1 MSVSPEEYV
10 NLIRAEFARMGKV
23 ETAQQQMAYMK
34 NHFPFYGLKMQGW
47 MGQTKSHFE
56 KYGLPAG
63 PDLDTVLRDC
73 YASEYRE
80 MHYFALETAQKC
92 LKKQAAGWIDM
103 LEELIIT
110 NSWWDSVD
118 WIAKLVGMHFQRF
131 PELIV
136 PVTERWMASGNMWL
150 QRVCLIFQLRYR
162 EKTDF
167 ELMCRYIKMVAGS
180 KEFFL
185 QKGAGWAL
193 RQYSRTNPE
202 AVEAF
207 VKSTPLAPLTR
218 REALR
223 LMQNP

>member
-1 MSVSPEEYV
+1 MTINADTYV
-10 NLIRAEFARMGKV
+10 ELIRAEFARMGKV

-47 MGQTKSHFE
+47 MGLTKAHFE
-56 KYGLPAG
+56 KYGLPAA
-63 PDLDTVLRDC
+63 PDLDDVLRKC
-73 YASEYRE
+73 YAIEYRE
-80 MHYFALETAQKC
+80 MHYFALETAQRC
-92 LKKQAAGWIDM
+92 LKKQNAGWIDM
-103 LEELIIT
+103 LEELIVT

-131 PELIV
+131 PELIE
-136 PVTERWMASGNMWL
+136 PITARWMASGNMWL

-162 EKTDF
+162 EKTDTALLF
-167 ELMCRYIKMVAGS
+167 KYIKMVAGS

-202 AVEAF
+202 AVEQF
-207 VKSTPLAPLTR
+207 VKSTPLAALTR

-223 LMQNP
+223 LMQNQ